1 MSYQHNRRLKA
12 HLDPEIQISPAQYLT
27 ALLIADEIRAN
38 TSEFS
43 ISLRRLADQARISY
57 ATAQRS
63 VTALVKLGVFDVV
76 RAHTRYTAPI
86 YSLGIVCPD
95 NCPDLKSHNTAQ
107 ELAWLEALRHT
118 PKTSSV
124 IAKSDISF
132 GVFATNI
139 NKREEEDIAI
149 LEEIEEGS
157 LELAILLDLLKT
169 PKTPLEE
176 EIFISANKHPR
187 AMAKALI
194 AMLPKDISTEKRAR
208 AYLVKV
214 LSNSPEKLKL
224 NVDLIEAQIAS
235 SHLIRNSQEGK
246 SANRGSIDLPDYEP
260 TLTKERF
267 NAWLRSLIFEKK
279 NSPYTKAEKEQRY
292 SWAIKGSFNWL
303 DYFRDLPLV
312 TDRAI
317 NKNAGQCLFMVEQM
331 FREQKDFLMVTWLE
345 AGLVQL
351 VEEEGKYLFKFLHQV
366 EKWESNASIDLQ
378 STITEEEIIAGL
390 SVEDKSKFDF
400 TKALEISWLEAHPTA
415 KRYEFFGSQE
425 YKQAKEQGD
434 LYEIS
439 KLKFASDVLAQVN
452 SRLDFLSEEFT
463 RQHKSWATLG
473 EWIKASYTLEDDLN
487 ELLKFIPSRPE
498 GHKKHLR
505 KFAETYLEALTE
517 SDFSKIRL
525 ALIYR
530 LRNEGWDTWG
540 IEETQLKGDKY
551 TLAPDKYLAETLE
564 AEKAQ
569 DSWMARAIQD

>member
-1 MSYQHNRRLKA
+1 
-12 HLDPEIQISPAQYLT
+12 
-27 ALLIADEIRAN
+27 
-38 TSEFS
+38 
-43 ISLRRLADQARISY
+43 
-57 ATAQRS
+57 
-63 VTALVKLGVFDVV
+63 
-76 RAHTRYTAPI
+76 
-86 YSLGIVCPD
+86 
-95 NCPDLKSHNTAQ
+95 
-107 ELAWLEALRHT
+107 
-118 PKTSSV
+118 
-124 IAKSDISF
+124 
-132 GVFATNI
+132 
-139 NKREEEDIAI
+139 
-149 LEEIEEGS
+149 
-157 LELAILLDLLKT
+157 
-169 PKTPLEE
+169 
-176 EIFISANKHPR
+176 
-187 AMAKALI
+187 
-194 AMLPKDISTEKRAR
+194 MLPKDISTEKRAR

-235 SHLIRNSQEGK
+235 SHLIRNSQEEK

-267 NAWLRSLIFEKK
+267 NSWLRSLIFVS
-279 NSPYTKAEKEQRY
+279 SPKFTKAEKEQRF
-292 SWAIKGSFNWL
+292 SWAIKSSFNWL
-303 DYFRDLPLV
+303 NYFRDLPLV
-312 TDRAI
+312 TGRTI
-317 NKNAGQCLFMVEQM
+317 NRNAGETLFFIEELM
-331 FREQKDFLMVTWLE
+331 REKKNSLMVTWLE

-378 STITEEEIIAGL
+378 NTITEEEIIAGL

-434 LYEIS
+434 LYEINR
-439 KLKFASDVLAQVN
+439 LKFASDVLAQTN
-452 SRLDFLSEEFT
+452 SRLPYLSEELT

-517 SDFSKIRL
+517 SDFFKIRL

-569 DSWMARAIQD
+569 DSWKARAIQD